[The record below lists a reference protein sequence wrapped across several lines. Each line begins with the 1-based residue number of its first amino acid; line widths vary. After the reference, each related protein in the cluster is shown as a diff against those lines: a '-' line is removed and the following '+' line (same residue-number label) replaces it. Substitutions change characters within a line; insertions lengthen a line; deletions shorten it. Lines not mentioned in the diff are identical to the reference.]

1 MKLHLNPILLT
12 YVFRDDSGLPFNHWL
27 AEAQEYMRVR
37 GTKDENIQVEL
48 AADMKRSEDNSRLFK
63 IKEHMEALKPKGF
76 GTSRVD
82 IIGDTAFIYFEGFAE
97 TCNESAF
104 YYHLPDKTSTM
115 SAHLSSFMMPLQK
128 SNKRRRSKE

>member
-63 IKEHMEALKPKGF
+63 IKEHMEALKPK
-76 GTSRVD
+76 TLRKLAMKAHST
-82 IIGDTAFIYFEGFAE
+82 IICLI
-97 TCNESAF
+97 
-104 YYHLPDKTSTM
+104 KTSTM
-115 SAHLSSFMMPLQK
+115 SAHLPSFMMPLQK